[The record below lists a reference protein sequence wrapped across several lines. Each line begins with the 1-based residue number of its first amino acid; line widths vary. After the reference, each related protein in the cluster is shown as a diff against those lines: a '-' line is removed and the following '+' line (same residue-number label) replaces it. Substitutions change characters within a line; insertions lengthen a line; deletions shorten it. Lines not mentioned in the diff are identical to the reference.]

1 MHENSKYLP
10 PEDMPQ
16 PEDLDA
22 GDCDAG
28 VDDSDVPI
36 KNVIDNIINEVVPKC
51 YITNC
56 TGGFEAIGNGDSFG
70 DSAPLEIDV
79 IDDGKK
85 ELGRGKR
92 RKQTNRLY
100 LDFWRH
106 DSGTSDSSEDEG

>member
-16 PEDLDA
+16 PEDQDVLA
-22 GDCDAG
+22 GDWDTG
-28 VDDSDVPI
+28 IDDSDVPI
-36 KNVIDNIINEVVPKC
+36 NSVIDNIVNQVVPKR
-51 YITNC
+51 YTANC
-56 TGGFEAIGNGDSFG
+56 AGGFEAIGDGDSFG

-85 ELGRGKR
+85 EMGRGKR
-92 RKQTNRLY
+92 HKQTNRLY

-106 DSGTSDSSEDEG
+106 DNGTSDSE